1 MFEPDSLG
9 LESDTDDPGPGPPV
23 GKIKFRKVGE
33 HWEKV
38 PLGPVDEEESDDDSD
53 EQQIELVMLLQSDD
67 EDDDGEKTEEP
78 GDAGWEDQPQ
88 PTVGDIL
95 GEKQRG

>member
-38 PLGPVDEEESDDDSD
+38 PLGPVDEEESDD